1 MHRKRLIVGLFMAV
15 AACSPGPAGPQGPPG
30 PAGPSGTPS
39 GSFNVLDYGATQDE
53 PSFDNT
59 SSFQSAIDAA
69 ADAGGG
75 VVFVPVGRF
84 WFSGNISVKR
94 NVSLAGVGVGPYDPP
109 SDPTVSTVAPTL
121 LPTSTSGSAFI
132 SVDGDNSAL
141 QNLLFHYPNQ
151 VRPDAPG
158 VDASGPIG
166 YPPTVLVM
174 QPTKIFGC
182 SFDNSYIAI
191 QLMVGRVYL
200 ENLQIGGYKN
210 DIVIDNAE
218 DFVHI
223 NHIEATVFW
232 DTSLGLAFP
241 QPIDTWVANN
251 SVALASYRMDS
262 LELDDFDLFWR
273 GTGIAFLDSPHG
285 YGTTYGRGANID
297 IDSVQY
303 GVVAKS
309 LTENVGFSFTN
320 LVIGP
325 QNGMGTNMIW
335 LPVGGARTPNVVVEG
350 GSTRGSWIQ
359 PLKVEAGTL
368 SVHNMVGLNPI
379 GGLPALGIGVPALP
393 PSGIPYVSSMPAEA
407 QVYISGGSVQD
418 VLVGG
423 QSTGVTSGNF
433 AVAPGQSI
441 AVVYTSAPS
450 WDWFLD

>member
-1 MHRKRLIVGLFMAV
+1 MNHKALSVLLLIAV
-15 AACSPGPAGPQGPPG
+15 AACSQGPTGPQGPPG
-30 PAGPSGTPS
+30 PTGPSKVPPGYFS
-39 GSFNVLDYGATQDE
+39 VLDYGAKPDQ

-59 SSFQSAIDAA
+59 TSFQNAIDAA
-69 ADAGGG
+69 ATAGGG
-75 VVFVPVGRF
+75 TVWVPPGRF
-84 WFSGNISVKR
+84 WFSGNLSIVT
-94 NVSLAGVGVGPYDPP
+94 NVALAGTGVGPYDPP
-109 SDPTVSTVAPTL
+109 SDPSASTVAPTL

-132 SVDGDNSAL
+132 LVDGDNSAL

-158 VDASGPIG
+158 VDVSGPNV
-166 YPPTVLVM
+166 YPPTVLVR

-200 ENLQIGGYKN
+200 ENLQLGGYAN
-210 DIVIDNAE
+210 DIVIDNAA

-223 NHIEATVFW
+223 SHIEATVFW
-232 DTSLGLAFP
+232 DTSLGLGFP

-251 SVALASYRMDS
+251 SVALTSYRMDS
-262 LELDDFDLFWR
+262 LELDDFDVFWR
-273 GTGIAFLDSPHG
+273 GTGIAFLDSPR
-285 YGTTYGRGANID
+285 GTTYGRGANID

-309 LTENVGFSFTN
+309 LTENVGFTFTN

-325 QNGMGTNMIW
+325 LNGMGTNMIW
-335 LPVGGARTPNVVVEG
+335 LPAGGAHTPHVVVEG

-368 SVHNMVGLNPI
+368 LVRDIVNLNPI
-379 GGLPALGIGVPALP
+379 GRLPAIGIAAPALP
-393 PSGIPYVSSMPAEA
+393 PSGVAYASSMPAEA
-407 QVYISGGSVQD
+407 QVSISGGSVQD
-418 VLVGG
+418 VLIAG
-423 QSTGVTSGNF
+423 QSTGLTSGNF

-441 AVVYTSAPS
+441 TVVYTSAPT
-450 WDWFLD
+450 WEWFLD